1 MNEPYAEQLNWDK
14 YVLPKNMK
22 KCCLYINFNT
32 ELTYLHTYIGFPLH
46 HFAPATLTPWFAHHL
61 AIMAHRTFSLL
72 KA

>member
-32 ELTYLHTYIGFPLH
+32 ELTYLYRISTSPLCACDSDAVVR
-46 HFAPATLTPWFAHHL
+46 APSRNHSTVS
-61 AIMAHRTFSLL
+61 AISSNA
-72 KA
+72 